1 MAIVGLRE
9 NVVFFNDFMFLLGE
23 TCMKKRQFM
32 NLCIEIKV
40 FDMFS
45 NIEIWNLNIA
55 DWIRPAPW
63 TQTHLFFLCCRG
75 GRGAVNIGLFDW
87 GKIYEPGD
95 IKVVTLL

>member
-9 NVVFFNDFMFLLGE
+9 SVVFYDFMLLLGE

-55 DWIRPAPW
+55 DWIRPGP
-63 TQTHLFFLCCRG
+63 RPI
-75 GRGAVNIGLFDW
+75 N
-87 GKIYEPGD
+87 
-95 IKVVTLL
+95 